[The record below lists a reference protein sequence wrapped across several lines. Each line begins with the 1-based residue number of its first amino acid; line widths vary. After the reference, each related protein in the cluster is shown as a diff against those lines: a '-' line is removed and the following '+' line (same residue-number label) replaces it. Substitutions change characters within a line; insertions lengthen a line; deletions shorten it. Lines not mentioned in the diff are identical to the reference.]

1 MRDRGVAH
9 AAHRGRPGNTASCGE
24 RRPALCRP
32 SVLQRF
38 LALATRL
45 VLQRRTALLIT
56 AGLLTLVAALALP
69 KLSADPSPRALL
81 ASADDGQEQ
90 IAREFRSHFGST
102 DNVIALVVESPPSVL
117 RAEPLGY
124 LHRLGEA
131 VAKLPGVER
140 IDSLARMPF
149 PKRSAAE
156 DEVTLEDLEGDAAK
170 NDPTADDPRLL
181 SALSDVVAAAPE
193 LFPMGLASLSERT
206 AGMQDL
212 GPLITSDVPDEAEVL
227 ALRAA
232 VDKTPVLRGRLI
244 SRSGHQAL
252 LAVTLDDAIVSHRA
266 LSDAVAKITDLL
278 KQHPPPASVRVYAT
292 GLPVLRTAIVD
303 NMQRDQ
309 RVLTPATLVVSL
321 LMLVVAFRWWA
332 AVALPLL
339 KVALTSLWV
348 IGGMAL
354 FGIKLNVINN
364 IIPALLIIMGLTDS
378 IHLVSRY
385 MHEYARHRDVDRALG
400 GTIGAIGEACFGTA
414 STTAAGLFALYVSKT
429 RMLAEFGVVGG
440 VGVMIAY
447 LDTVVF
453 LPAMLRGLKPPR
465 KEAEHE
471 LERAVK
477 PGKLERLL
485 SRMTLRILQRPWLVL
500 GASLLFTIF
509 ATFTSL
515 GLRVDSALLDQFK
528 KTDPMYVATALLER
542 EFEGVRPLEVSLTSS
557 EAGHFYRP
565 ETLEALADVG
575 RWLATQRGVLSVTD
589 PSLPFVQTWSALSG
603 ATDKDEKRATDDAL
617 RSKEQL
623 LGMAYVLGKRKPN
636 PLAPLITTDGTHAR
650 LRVRLQDTGSR
661 STLALVAALDER
673 LKRALRDDGTT
684 TFAFTG
690 DAYLSSHGLDAVV
703 TDLTGSLGVAVV
715 TILVLVFFSFR
726 SVPYTLLLIPPN
738 VIPMVLVMAWM
749 VWRDIPLNAATAII
763 FSVSIGITVDAG
775 IHLLARLR
783 EELAEDLLLTTAI
796 MRSVRGTGRA
806 IVVACVTLVLGFSVL
821 LLSHFVPVQRFAELI
836 AVSIASC
843 LVSTLVVL
851 PALLAVAGRKFVAP
865 RR

>member
-1 MRDRGVAH
+1 
-9 AAHRGRPGNTASCGE
+9 
-24 RRPALCRP
+24 
-32 SVLQRF
+32 VLQGF

-45 VLQRRTALLIT
+45 VLERRKTLLVV
-56 AGLLTLVAALALP
+56 AGLLTLVSAAALP
-69 KLSADPSPRALL
+69 KITADPSPRALL

-90 IAREFRSHFGST
+90 VASEFRSYFGST
-102 DNVIALVVESPPSVL
+102 DNVIALVVEAPPSVL
-117 RAEPLGY
+117 SAAPLGY
-124 LHRLGEA
+124 LHRLGEE
-131 VAKLPGVER
+131 VQKLPGVER
-140 IDSLARMPF
+140 IDSLSRMPF
-149 PKRSAAE
+149 PKRSASEEEA
-156 DEVTLEDLEGDAAK
+156 TLDDLAAAPK
-170 NDPTADDPRLL
+170 NDPSDDDPELL
-181 SALSDVVAAAPE
+181 SALSDVVNAAPE

-206 AGMQDL
+206 AGMQEL
-212 GPLITSDVPDEAEVL
+212 GPLITSDQPSADEVS
-227 ALRAA
+227 ALKDA
-232 VDKTPVLRGRLI
+232 VERTPVLRGRLI

-266 LSDAVAKITDLL
+266 LSEAVAKISALL
-278 KQHPPPASVRVYAT
+278 VKFPPPASVKVYAT
-292 GLPVLRTAIVD
+292 GLPLLRTAIVD

-321 LMLVVAFRWWA
+321 LMLVLAFRWWA
-332 AVALPLL
+332 AVMLPLL

-385 MHEYARHRDVDRALG
+385 IYEYARLKDSDRALAA
-400 GTIGAIGEACFGTA
+400 TVGAIGEACFGTA

-440 VGVMIAY
+440 LGVMIAY

-453 LPAMLRGLKPPR
+453 LPAMLRGLKPPA
-465 KEAEHE
+465 KEAKHE
-471 LERAVK
+471 LERVNK
-477 PGKLERLL
+477 PGRLERLL
-485 SRMTLRILQRPWLVL
+485 SRMTLRILQHPWRVL

-509 ATFTSL
+509 ATVSSL

-528 KTDPMYVATALLER
+528 KSDPMYIATELLER
-542 EFEGVRPLEVSLTSS
+542 EFEGVRPLEVSFAST
-557 EAGHFYRP
+557 EQGHFYQP
-565 ETLEALADVG
+565 ETLKAIARVAG
-575 RWLATQRGVLSVTD
+575 WLAKQEGVLSVTD
-589 PSLPFVQTWSALSG
+589 PSLPFVQTWSALS
-603 ATDKDEKRATDDAL
+603 ATPGEPKAPATATVDDAL

-636 PLAPLITTDGTHAR
+636 PVAPLLTSDGKHAR
-650 LRVRLQDTGSR
+650 LRVRLRDVGSR
-661 STLALVAALDER
+661 STLALVASLER
-673 LKRALRDDGTT
+673 ELKRALAGDKHVS
-684 TFAFTG
+684 FAFTG

-703 TDLTGSLGVAVV
+703 TDLTGSLGVAVI
-715 TILVLVFFSFR
+715 TILVLVYFSFR

-783 EELAEDLLLTTAI
+783 EELAEELMLTTAI

-821 LLSHFVPVQRFAELI
+821 LLSNFVPVQRFAELI
-836 AVSIASC
+836 AISIASC

-851 PALLAVAGRKFVAP
+851 PALLAVTGRKFVAP
-865 RR
+865 KRTSTPRLSVHP

>member
-1 MRDRGVAH
+1 MLNA
-9 AAHRGRPGNTASCGE
+9 
-24 RRPALCRP
+24 
-32 SVLQRF
+32 F

-45 VLQRRTALLIT
+45 VLERRTALLVT
-56 AGLLTLVAALALP
+56 AGLLTVIAAAALP
-69 KLSADPSPRALL
+69 KITADPSPRALL
-81 ASADDGQEQ
+81 ASADDGQEKV
-90 IAREFRSHFGST
+90 ASEFRSYFGST

-117 RAEPLGY
+117 RAAPLGY
-124 LHRLGEA
+124 LYRLGEE
-131 VAKLPGVER
+131 VQKLPGVER

-149 PKRSAAE
+149 PKRSAVEEEA
-156 DEVTLEDLEGDAAK
+156 TLDDLAAAPK
-170 NDPTADDPRLL
+170 NDPTADDPQML
-181 SALSDVVAAAPE
+181 SALSDVVNAAPE

-206 AGMQDL
+206 AGMQEL
-212 GPLITSDVPDEAEVL
+212 GPLITSQQPTDEEVRSL
-227 ALRAA
+227 SDA
-232 VDKTPVLRGRLI
+232 VERTPVLRGRLI

-266 LSDAVAKITDLL
+266 LRDAVATISALIVKY
-278 KQHPPPASVRVYAT
+278 PPPASVKVYAT

-321 LMLVVAFRWWA
+321 LMLVLAFRWWA
-332 AVALPLL
+332 AVTLPLL

-385 MHEYARHRDVDRALG
+385 MYEYARVKNSDRALAA
-400 GTIGAIGEACFGTA
+400 TVGAIGEACFGTA

-440 VGVMIAY
+440 LGVMIAY

-453 LPAMLRGLKPPR
+453 LPAMLRGLKPPA
-465 KEAEHE
+465 KEAKHE

-477 PGKLERLL
+477 PGRLERLL
-485 SRMTLRILQRPWLVL
+485 SRMTLRILQHPWRVL
-500 GASLLFTIF
+500 GASLAFTIF
-509 ATFTSL
+509 ATVTSL

-528 KTDPMYVATALLER
+528 KSDPMYIATELLER
-542 EFEGVRPLEVSLTSS
+542 EFEGVRPLEVSFAST
-557 EAGHFYRP
+557 EQGHFYRP
-565 ETLEALADVG
+565 DTLKAIAGVG
-575 RWLATQRGVLSVTD
+575 HWLEKQAGVLSVTD

-603 ATDKDEKRATDDAL
+603 TPGQATPANTVSVDDAL

-636 PLAPLITTDGTHAR
+636 PVAPLITSDGKHAR
-650 LRVRLQDTGSR
+650 LRVRLRDVGSR
-661 STLALVAALDER
+661 STLALIASLQRE
-673 LKRALRDDGTT
+673 LERALGNDKQVS
-684 TFAFTG
+684 FAFTG

-703 TDLTGSLGVAVV
+703 TDLTGSLGVAVI
-715 TILVLVFFSFR
+715 TILVLVFLSFR

-783 EELAEDLLLTTAI
+783 EELAEELLLTTAI

-821 LLSHFVPVQRFAELI
+821 LLSNFVPVQRFAELI
-836 AVSIASC
+836 AISIASC
-843 LVSTLVVL
+843 LVST
-851 PALLAVAGRKFVAP
+851 
-865 RR
+865 

>member
-1 MRDRGVAH
+1 M
-9 AAHRGRPGNTASCGE
+9 
-24 RRPALCRP
+24 
-32 SVLQRF
+32 LQGF

-45 VLQRRTALLIT
+45 VLERRTALLVT
-56 AGLLTLVAALALP
+56 AGLLTLVAAIALP
-69 KLSADPSPRALL
+69 SISADPSPRALL

-90 IAREFRSHFGST
+90 IGRAFRQRFGST

-117 RAEPLGY
+117 RPAALGY
-124 LHRLGEA
+124 LYRLGEE
-131 VAKLPGVER
+131 VRKLPSVER
-140 IDSLARMPF
+140 IDSLAQMPF
-149 PKRSAAE
+149 PRHTAE
-156 DEVTLEDLEGDAAK
+156 ADELTLDDLEAAPK
-170 NDPTADDPRLL
+170 PDPAADDPKLL
-181 SALSDVVAAAPE
+181 GALSDVVAVAPD
-193 LFPMGLASLSERT
+193 LFPMGLSSLSERT
-206 AGMQDL
+206 AGMQDI
-212 GPLITSDVPDEAEVL
+212 GPLIDSEQPSEDQVE
-227 ALRAA
+227 ALRQA
-232 VDKTPVLRGRLI
+232 VEATPILRGRLI

-266 LSDAVAKITDLL
+266 LSEVVDKILKLL
-278 KQHPPPASVRVYAT
+278 GQHPAPPGVRVYAT
-292 GLPVLRTAIVD
+292 GLPVMRTAIVN

-309 RVLTPATLVVSL
+309 RVLMPATLLVSL

-385 MHEYARHRDVDRALG
+385 MYEYARNRDSDKALG
-400 GTIGAIGEACFGTA
+400 STIGAIGEACFGTA

-429 RMLAEFGVVGG
+429 RMLAEFGIVGG
-440 VGVMIAY
+440 LGVMLAY

-453 LPAMLRGLKPPR
+453 LPAMLRGLKPPM
-465 KEAEHE
+465 KAAAHE

-477 PGKLERLL
+477 PGRLERML
-485 SRMTLRILQRPWLVL
+485 SRVTLRILQRPWAVL
-500 GASLLFTIF
+500 GASLLFTLV
-509 ATFTSL
+509 ATVSAF

-528 KTDPMYVATALLER
+528 KSDPMYTATELLER
-542 EFEGVRPLEVSLTSS
+542 EFEGVRPLEVSFSS
-557 EAGHFYRP
+557 TTAGHFYEP
-565 ETLEALADVG
+565 QTLQAIERVA
-575 RWLATQRGVLSVTD
+575 RWLEKQQGILSVTA
-589 PSLPFVQTWSALSG
+589 PSLPFVQTWSVLSG
-603 ATDKDEKRATDDAL
+603 SKDDAEHAL
-617 RSKEQL
+617 RTKAQIE
-623 LGMAYVLGKRKPN
+623 GMAYVLGKRKPN
-636 PLAPLITTDGTHAR
+636 PVAPLITEDGKHAR
-650 LRVRLQDTGSR
+650 LRVRLRDDGSR
-661 STLALVAALDER
+661 ATLALVAALDGQ
-673 LKRALRDDGTT
+673 LKRALADDKSV
-684 TFAFTG
+684 TFDFTG

-703 TDLTGSLGVAVV
+703 TDLTGSLGVAVI
-715 TILVLVFFSFR
+715 TILLLVFVSFR
-726 SVPYTLLLIPPN
+726 SLPYTLLLIPPN

-749 VWRDIPLNAATAII
+749 VWRNIPLNAATAII

-783 EELAEDLLLTTAI
+783 EELAEELLLTTAI

-821 LLSHFVPVQRFAELI
+821 LLSNFVPVQRFAELI

-851 PALLAVAGRKFVAP
+851 PALLAVCGRRFVAP
-865 RR
+865 RGRVIKSAH

>member
-1 MRDRGVAH
+1 
-9 AAHRGRPGNTASCGE
+9 
-24 RRPALCRP
+24 
-32 SVLQRF
+32 VLQRF

-69 KLSADPSPRALL
+69 KISADPSPRALL
-81 ASADDGQEQ
+81 ASADDGQEE
-90 IAREFRSHFGST
+90 IAAEFRSHFGST

-117 RAEPLGY
+117 RAEPLGH

-149 PKRSAAE
+149 PKRNAADE
-156 DEVTLEDLEGDAAK
+156 EVTLEDLEGGAGK
-170 NDPTADDPRLL
+170 NDPTADDPQML

-212 GPLITSDVPDEAEVL
+212 GPLITSDAPDEAEVV
-227 ALRAA
+227 ALREA

-266 LSDAVAKITDLL
+266 LSDAVAKITDVLA
-278 KQHPPPASVRVYAT
+278 QNPAPKSVRVYAT

-309 RVLTPATLVVSL
+309 RVLTPATLLVSL

-332 AVALPLL
+332 AVLLPLL

-385 MHEYARHRDVDRALG
+385 MHEYARHRDVDRALS

-440 VGVMIAY
+440 IGVMVAY

-453 LPAMLRGLKPPR
+453 LPAMLRGLKPPA
-465 KEAEHE
+465 KEAKHE

-485 SRMTLRILQRPWLVL
+485 SRMTLRILQRPWFVL
-500 GASLLFTIF
+500 GASLAFTIF
-509 ATFTSL
+509 ATITSL

-528 KTDPMYVATALLER
+528 KSDPMYVATALLER

-557 EAGHFYRP
+557 EEGHFYRP
-565 ETLEALADVG
+565 ETLEALAGVG
-575 RWLATQRGVLSVTD
+575 RWLEKQRGVLTVTD

-603 ATDKDEKRATDDAL
+603 DGAGKDAKRATDDAL

-636 PLAPLITTDGTHAR
+636 PLAPLITTDGKHAR

-661 STLALVAALDER
+661 STLALVAALDQK
-673 LKRALRDDGTT
+673 LNSALAGDKST

-715 TILVLVFFSFR
+715 TILVLVFLSFR
-726 SVPYTLLLIPPN
+726 SLPYTLLLIPPN

-783 EELAEDLLLTTAI
+783 EELAEELLLTTAI

-851 PALLAVAGRKFVAP
+851 PALLAVVGRKFVAP